1 LEPGLPLTTSQEV
14 HPKGYEDPSFLRCV
28 FRDYLISATAMQI
41 TQENANLASA
51 RCLVAMADEEN

>member
-1 LEPGLPLTTSQEV
+1 LTTSQEV